1 MGLGERKGLGRGRKR
16 AGKIEGQGY
25 PRVIFEQ
32 TLKKE
37 QSGPSTYLTQHPLSI
52 GR

>member
-16 AGKIEGQGY
+16 AGKIEGQGC
-25 PRVIFEQ
+25 PRAIFEQ

-37 QSGPSTYLTQHPLSI
+37 QSGPSTYLTQHPLPI